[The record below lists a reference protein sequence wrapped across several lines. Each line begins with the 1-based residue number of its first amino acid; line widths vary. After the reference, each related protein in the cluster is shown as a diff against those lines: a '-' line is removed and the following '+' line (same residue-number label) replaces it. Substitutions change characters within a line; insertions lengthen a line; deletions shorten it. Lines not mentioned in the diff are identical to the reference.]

1 MRFELTRVAPYAP
14 QTYAST
20 SFATPAATL
29 IISMRGKTLQEGSL
43 QIREI
48 AAEIDGF
55 PRMQSPS
62 NQANCGKNAH
72 AAPK

>member
-29 IISMRGKTLQEGSL
+29 IISMRGETLQEGSL
-43 QIREI
+43 EIREI

-55 PRMQSPS
+55 PKTRSPS
-62 NQANCGKNAH
+62 NQANCGKKAH